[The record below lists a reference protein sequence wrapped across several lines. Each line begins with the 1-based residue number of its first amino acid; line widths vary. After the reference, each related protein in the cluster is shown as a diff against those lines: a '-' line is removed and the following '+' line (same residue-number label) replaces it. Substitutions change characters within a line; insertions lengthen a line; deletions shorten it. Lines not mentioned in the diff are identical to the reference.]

1 MNSEQERE
9 KKHKLKE
16 LKEQKEQFHTKIQ
29 ELET

>member
-1 MNSEQERE
+1 MNSDQERE

>member
-1 MNSEQERE
+1 MNSDQERE

-16 LKEQKEQFHTKIQ
+16 LKEQKEQFQTKIQ